1 LWEQFEAAVVPPG
14 ADTEERSALREAY
27 RAGMLGLLTVVKAIG
42 EPQVPEED
50 GVAVLSRIVEDL
62 KK

>member
-1 LWEQFEAAVVPPG
+1 VPPG